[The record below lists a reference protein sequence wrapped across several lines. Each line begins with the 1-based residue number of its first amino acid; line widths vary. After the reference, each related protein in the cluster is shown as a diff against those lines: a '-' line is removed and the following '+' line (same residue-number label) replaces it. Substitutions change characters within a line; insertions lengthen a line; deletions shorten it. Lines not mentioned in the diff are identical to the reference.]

1 MTTHREAFIR
11 TQSYYRITG
20 MALHEITGVSRN
32 HISEFINDKRDMRT
46 DLLDRLVQAMEEL
59 EPGALQFYTD
69 EIRGRDHQV
78 IVSNPIALV
87 DAMDNKQLSELMF
100 AIAAKMGDKTSNQ
113 TVNKKLVIS
122 C

>member
-20 MALHEITGVSRN
+20 MALHEITGISRN
-32 HISEFINDKRDMRT
+32 HISEYINNKRDMRT
-46 DLLDRLVQAMEEL
+46 ESLDRLVQAMDEL

-69 EIRGRDHQV
+69 ELRGRKSKV
-78 IVSNPIALV
+78 TVTNPKALV
-87 DAMDNKQLSELMF
+87 DAMDNKQISELMF
-100 AIAAKMGDKTSNQ
+100 AIAAKMGNKADKQ
-113 TVNKKLVIS
+113 LEEGKLAVS

>member
-1 MTTHREAFIR
+1 MTHREAFIKTKR
-11 TQSYYRITG
+11 YFGISG
-20 MALHEITGVSRN
+20 SELHRVTGVSRN
-32 HISEFINDKRDMRT
+32 HISEFINRKRDIT
-46 DLLDRLVQAMEEL
+46 SDLLDRLVVGMDEL